1 MKRIRIRTFADARTR
16 LQELGLTSLAELFIR
31 YEATNQQLTREEVVG
46 RMATYLGAMRES
58 LRRATEQPNR
68 TASGLIDGGASKVA
82 SLAARG
88 GSLVGPQFSRFI
100 QNLLAVGE
108 HNACMGRIVAA
119 PTAGAAA
126 SLPGAYL
133 GVAELHQVPEQRVIE
148 GLFVAGGLGEIISLG
163 ASLSGS
169 RHGCQAEAGSAS
181 AMTAGAIASLFTA
194 DVTVIESA
202 AAIALKNMLG
212 LVCDPVG
219 GLVEVPCVKRGVMAG
234 LNAIASAEMALAGIT
249 TTIPFDE
256 VVVAMAEIGQA
267 LPVTLKETALG
278 GLAATPSGR
287 RVKDALV
294 LTQPDR

>member
-1 MKRIRIRTFADARTR
+1 
-16 LQELGLTSLAELFIR
+16 
-31 YEATNQQLTREEVVG
+31 
-46 RMATYLGAMRES
+46 
-58 LRRATEQPNR
+58 
-68 TASGLIDGGASKVA
+68 
-82 SLAARG
+82 LAARG
-88 GSLVGPQFSRFI
+88 GSLVSPVFSRFI
-100 QNLLAVGE
+100 QDLLAVGE

-133 GVAELHQVPEQRVIE
+133 GVATLHEVPEARVIE
-148 GLFVAGGLGEIISLG
+148 GLFVAGGLGELIAQG

-181 AMTAGAIASLFTA
+181 AMTAGAIASLFTG

-212 LVCDPVG
+212 LVCDPVA

-249 TTIPFDE
+249 TVIPFDE
-256 VVVAMAEIGQA
+256 VVGALAEIGQA
-267 LPVTLKETALG
+267 MPVALRETALG
-278 GLAATPSGR
+278 GLAATPAGR
-287 RVKDALV
+287 RVKNDFLRTRQAE
-294 LTQPDR
+294 